1 MTARVYIV
9 DDDAAVRDGLG
20 EMLSAFGYPLQAFD
34 GGDAFLDACTADWRG
49 CVLLDLAMPGRSGA
63 EVHAE
68 LQRRGI
74 AMPVIF
80 LTGHGDIPS
89 AVAAMKL
96 GAFDFLQKP
105 ATGQV
110 LRERVDAALRADAE
124 RLDGA
129 ARLATARFRYD
140 RLSPRERE
148 VLVEVIAGRSNKE
161 IARRLGISFRTVEV
175 HRAHMLRKLGVQ
187 SAIELAEIAGACGLD
202 VRTPGRTETG

>member
-1 MTARVYIV
+1 MTACVYIV
-9 DDDAAVRDGLG
+9 DDDPAVRDGLG
-20 EMLSAFGYPLQAFD
+20 EMLAAFGYPLRTFD
-34 GGDAFLDACTADWRG
+34 SGDAFLGACTADWRG

-105 ATGQV
+105 ATGQA
-110 LRERVDAALRADAE
+110 LRERVDAALRADVE
-124 RLDGA
+124 RLDG
-129 ARLATARFRYD
+129 TARVAVARSRYD

-148 VLVEVIAGRSNKE
+148 VLGEVVAGRSNKE

-187 SAIELAEIAGACGLD
+187 SAIELAELAVACGLD
-202 VRTPGRTETG
+202 VRTPGRAETD